1 MATVKVNTRSPYFIV
16 ASGTEGCGD
25 VETQSISIDGPNIGT
40 VNTDITLSVV
50 ANNFTPASYLWTGGT
65 AAGSTLK
72 EITFTETSSGDV
84 EYGVTVTSD
93 CGTVFTTSIE
103 VSWNTVAQYVA
114 TLTVDNQI
122 TGPSAGYTIGGNLN
136 GATVTGVNGD
146 PYSFTTTLALNDGYT
161 ADVALAISPTQPN
174 AGTFGSVN
182 VSVTNTLTG
191 TVSLDDQYFL
201 SKSASSVLEGDTFTV
216 TLNTVNV
223 SDGTAVP
230 FTITGIQSADLKRNS
245 TTGSFIINKNTA
257 TETFEVVSDLQAE
270 GDETFTLTLN
280 DVSPAVSTDVIIRD
294 KNVSQAQ
301 TVKVSQDTFDSV
313 NNACAST
320 VTTTEDA
327 HYGLLSGEV
336 FGNGTVLFKDM
347 QLTQKYPS
355 AGKYYKISYDNK
367 IYNAKIGLNNQGE
380 ITNFAECADE
390 SEQEQIVD
398 TTPTFTCAIA
408 DIEIY
413 SGVVGEP
420 LNFSIENGLVATAD
434 IDKPNYVLG
443 TTDYTFQVLIP
454 SGFKNPGSKISC
466 TVSGTGIAALPTW
479 DCTNT
484 NLDVKDGATGDPIS
498 YSYSDEIKASDFISI
513 KNSSGGTV
521 YLAGSNTYTFT
532 HKIPTGYQGAGTSL
546 ACTDTAIGTTT
557 PTFTCDIAQ
566 FKIQDGIEGNST
578 LTGSSVQ
585 AGTLTA
591 VSPSTYTVGTGV
603 TYTATI
609 TIPSGYSNYPGTLTT
624 CTDTADGSEK
634 VYPVSNSLS
643 ISTVGVDNPGPKG
656 DTVCNLE
663 ADKIVYY
670 TGTVNNTTQFFTNRE
685 LTSPF
690 TSAEKWHKLKILN
703 PDGELIDWYGQI
715 YSFPAGQLNNLTQ
728 CGFDVGDEGVEVGGE
743 VTATVVV
750 SASSEDG
757 DNIVAAFTSQKVT
770 LTATVSGTEST
781 ELTYQWYK
789 GTSTGSGTASLTAI
803 SGETQNAL
811 VINDGG
817 ETQTTTGTI
826 YYNCLVNDTFE
837 DVTNYAIVWDSRPSF
852 SLKYY
857 ASSEASINACTGT
870 SVTLY
875 GDRAGVTSFCATE
888 KFYSNAA
895 GSSSPAISAGT
906 YSDSTTGTDGN
917 FRYIEASGIPQGCV
931 PYGCAGPPV
940 VQPTTGT
947 IQKVYARRCQG
958 QDSPGIYEYFL
969 FDGFEGYIAGQ
980 HILDIKDVGQTG
992 GRGCYELITTFDKTY
1007 TLPTPYFK
1015 IEETDLSQSIPYT
1028 NCDECL
1034 GIVEE
1039 EEGPVEP
1046 TLYFARFI
1054 KCGTDGG
1061 NITAVRSD
1069 QPISTSLVL
1078 KVGNECREYLDDV
1091 RIETAYGLSLFT
1103 QYFGCQ
1109 ACLDS
1114 ITPTADEQDPDATLG
1129 FFRNYGDCDTN
1140 GLDITKSYGATS
1152 DLDAYY
1158 PPVILD
1164 AGVCMKDLG
1173 TVGLESTVNVQSLQ
1187 SFETCAECDAVVN
1200 PSAPILELEPDFLG
1214 GFAVSSETQSTAT
1227 NACNNIQL
1235 FDITLYYSGQLQDG
1249 TYLYLN
1255 DSLTALY
1262 NPSST
1267 NFVKSSNGYA
1277 FRIGATNTGQVSE
1290 LKLCNVL

>member
-50 ANNFTPASYLWTGGT
+50 ANNFTPASYLWTGGA

-103 VSWNTVAQYVA
+103 VSWNTVTQYVA

-122 TGPSAGYTIGGNLN
+122 VGPSAGYTIGGDLN
-136 GATVTGVNGD
+136 GAVITGVNGD

-174 AGTFGSVN
+174 AGTFGTSN
-182 VSVTNTLTG
+182 VSVTTTLTG

-216 TLNTVNV
+216 TLNTVNIA
-223 SDGTAVP
+223 DGTAVP

-245 TTGSFIINKNTA
+245 TTGSFVINENTA
-257 TETFEVVSDLQAE
+257 TQTFEVVSDLEAE

-294 KNVSQAQ
+294 KNTSQAQ

-313 NNACAST
+313 NNACASA

-420 LNFSIENGLVATAD
+420 LNFNIKNGTVAPAD

-443 TTDYTFQVLIP
+443 TTNYTFQVLIP
-454 SGFKNPGSKISC
+454 LGFKNPGSKISC

-546 ACTDTAIGTTT
+546 ACTDTATGTTT
-557 PTFTCDIAQ
+557 PAFTCDIAQ
-566 FKIQDGIEGNST
+566 FKVENGIEGNST
-578 LTGSSVQ
+578 LAGSAVQ

-591 VSPSTYTVGTGV
+591 VSPSTYTVGND

-624 CTDTADGSEK
+624 CTDTATGEAI
-634 VYPVSNSLS
+634 VYPPSNSLS

-656 DTVCNLE
+656 YTVCNLE

-670 TGTVNNTTQFFTNRE
+670 TGTVNNLTQFYTNRE
-685 LTSPF
+685 LTSLF
-690 TSAEKWHKLKILN
+690 TSADKWHKLKILN

-715 YSFPAGQLNNLTQ
+715 YSNPAGQLNNLTQ
-728 CGFDVGDEGVEVGGE
+728 CKFDVGDEEVEIGGD
-743 VTATVVV
+743 VTPTVVV
-750 SASSEDG
+750 SASNEDG
-757 DNIVAAFTSQKVT
+757 DNIASAFTSQKVI
-770 LTATVSGTEST
+770 LTATVAGTDST

-789 GTSTGSGTASLTAI
+789 GTSTGPGTASLTAI

-837 DVTNYAIVWDSRPSF
+837 DVTNYSIVWDSRPSF

-857 ASSEASINACTGT
+857 ASAEASINACTGT

-931 PYGCAGPPV
+931 PYGCEGPPV

-969 FDGFEGYIAGQ
+969 FDGFEGYLAGE
-980 HILDIKDVGQTG
+980 HILDIKDVGQPG
-992 GRGCYELITTFDKTY
+992 GKGCYELITTFEKTY
-1007 TLPTPYFK
+1007 TLPSPYFK
-1015 IEETDLSQSIPYT
+1015 IESTDLVQTIPYT

-1039 EEGPVEP
+1039 EEDPVEP

-1061 NITAVRSD
+1061 NITAVRSND
-1069 QPISTSLVL
+1069 PISTALVL

-1091 RIETAYGLSLFT
+1091 RIDTAYDLSLFT
-1103 QYFGCQ
+1103 QFFGCQ

-1129 FFRNYGDCDTN
+1129 FFRNYGDCETN

-1173 TVGLESTVNVQSLQ
+1173 TVGTTSSVNVQSLL

-1200 PSAPILELEPDFLG
+1200 PPDPILELEPDFTSK
-1214 GFAVSSETQSTAT
+1214 FTVSSTTESTAI

-1235 FDITLYYSGQLQDG
+1235 YDVKLAFSGTLQDG
-1249 TYLYLN
+1249 TYLYTN
-1255 DSLTALY
+1255 DTLTNLY
-1262 NPSST
+1262 TPTST
-1267 NFVKSSNGYA
+1267 DFVRSSNGYA
-1277 FRIGATNTGQVSE
+1277 FRIGATNPGQVSE
-1290 LKLCNVL
+1290 LKLCNEI

>member
-1 MATVKVNTRSPYFIV
+1 MATVKLNSRSPYFIV
-16 ASGTEGCGD
+16 ASGEEGCAD
-25 VETQSISIDGPNIGT
+25 APNQYIEISGPSIGT

-50 ANNFTPASYLWTGGT
+50 PANFEPVSYLWTGG
-65 AAGSTLK
+65 AIAGNTLK
-72 EITFTETSSGDV
+72 EITFTETSSGSVD
-84 EYGVTVTSD
+84 YGVTATSQ
-93 CGTVFTTSIE
+93 CGTQYTATIT

-122 TGPSAGYTIGGNLN
+122 VGPSAAYTIGGNLD
-136 GATVTGVNGD
+136 GAKVSGVSGD
-146 PYSFTTTLALNDGYT
+146 PYSFTTTLTLNDGYT

-174 AGTFGSVN
+174 AGTFASSD
-182 VSVTNTLTG
+182 VSVTTTLTG
-191 TVSLDDQYFL
+191 TVS
-201 SKSASSVLEGDTFTV
+201 SAARYYLYRFPSSVLEGDTFDILLRTKDV
-216 TLNTVNV
+216 A
-223 SDGTAVP
+223 DGTAVP
-230 FTITGIQSADLKRNS
+230 FTITGVSADDLRRDS
-245 TTGSFIINKNTA
+245 LTGSFVIQNGESRK
-257 TETFEVVSDLQAE
+257 TFEVLRDNIEE

-280 DVSPAVSTDVIIRD
+280 DVVQDGNPVAI
-294 KNVSQAQ
+294 NVTIQDSNTSQAQ
-301 TVKVSQDTFDSV
+301 TVKVSESTFDSA
-313 NNACAST
+313 NNACASA

-327 HYGLLSGEV
+327 HYGLLSGQT
-336 FGNGTVLFKDM
+336 FGEGIVLFKDM
-347 QLTQKYPS
+347 NLTERYPS
-355 AGKYYKISYDNK
+355 AGKYYKILFNSKEYS
-367 IYNAKIGLNNQGE
+367 ATIGVSNQGQ
-380 ITNFAECADE
+380 ITNFVECGDE
-390 SEQEQIVD
+390 GEGEEIKD
-398 TTPTFTCAIA
+398 TTPTFTCTTA

-413 SGVVGEP
+413 SGVVGQP
-420 LNFSIENGLVATAD
+420 LNFNIQNGTVATAD

-479 DCTNT
+479 NCTNT
-484 NLDVKDGATGDPIS
+484 NLDVKDGATGDSIS

-546 ACTDTAIGTTT
+546 ACTDTATATTT
-557 PTFTCDIAQ
+557 PAFTCDIAQ
-566 FKIQDGIEGNST
+566 FKVENGIEGNST
-578 LTGSSVQ
+578 LAGSAVQ

-715 YSFPAGQLNNLTQ
+715 YSYPAGQLNNLTQ
-728 CGFDVGDEGVEVGGE
+728 CGFDVGDQGVEIGGE
-743 VTATVVV
+743 VTPTVVV

-789 GTSTGSGTASLTAI
+789 GTSTGPGTASLTAI

-875 GDRAGVTSFCATE
+875 GDRAGVTSFCAAE

-947 IQKVYARRCQG
+947 IQKIQARRCQG
-958 QDSPGIYEYFL
+958 QGSPGIFEYFL
-969 FDGFEGYIAGQ
+969 LDGIDGYIAGQ

-992 GRGCYELITTFDKTY
+992 GRGCYEIIETFEKTY

-1015 IEETDLSQSIPYT
+1015 IESTDLSQTIPYT

-1069 QPISTSLVL
+1069 QPI
-1078 KVGNECREYLDDV
+1078 
-1091 RIETAYGLSLFT
+1091 
-1103 QYFGCQ
+1103 
-1109 ACLDS
+1109 
-1114 ITPTADEQDPDATLG
+1114 
-1129 FFRNYGDCDTN
+1129 
-1140 GLDITKSYGATS
+1140 
-1152 DLDAYY
+1152 
-1158 PPVILD
+1158 
-1164 AGVCMKDLG
+1164 
-1173 TVGLESTVNVQSLQ
+1173 
-1187 SFETCAECDAVVN
+1187 
-1200 PSAPILELEPDFLG
+1200 
-1214 GFAVSSETQSTAT
+1214 
-1227 NACNNIQL
+1227 
-1235 FDITLYYSGQLQDG
+1235 
-1249 TYLYLN
+1249 
-1255 DSLTALY
+1255 
-1262 NPSST
+1262 
-1267 NFVKSSNGYA
+1267 
-1277 FRIGATNTGQVSE
+1277 
-1290 LKLCNVL
+1290 